1 MKLYTIGYFS
11 KGSDIVIRGTTA
23 QFRFNMP
30 YTFEQLNWATV
41 KFWQEGNDGTPTAP
55 LPITKKLAQCAPTN
69 DPYELSVYLTSE
81 ETLRFSDKRK
91 AKVQL
96 RAHADGSTFA
106 SRETSISVY
115 PINDDI
121 VTDDPEFPPESDGWI
136 ILDGST
142 ILS

>member
-1 MKLYTIGYFS
+1 M
-11 KGSDIVIRGTTA
+11 IRGTTA

-30 YTFEQLNWATV
+30 YPFKELDWATV

-55 LPITKKLAQCAPTN
+55 LPITKKLGQCTSTD
-69 DPYELSVYLTSE
+69 DPYELCVSLTSE
-81 ETLRFSDKRK
+81 ETMRFSDERK

-96 RAHADGSTFA
+96 RAHANGSTFA
-106 SRETSISVY
+106 SRETLITVY

-121 VTDDPEFPPESDGWI
+121 VTDDPELPAVDEGWV

-142 ILS
+142 VI